1 MKPGNDLAV
10 VGFVC
15 LLACRSTPE
24 RRDDAPDRVQRPG
37 HVRLG
42 HVRCPSVPVAVSLK
56 EDPVA
61 PCRRP
66 DR

>member
-42 HVRCPSVPVAVSLK
+42 HVRCPSVPVAVS
-56 EDPVA
+56 
-61 PCRRP
+61 
-66 DR
+66 